1 MPTALPITAP
11 HIDFNCDLGEGVGDD
26 AAILPFISSASIACG
41 FHAGG
46 PALMQHSVALCRE
59 HGVAIGAHPSHD
71 DRENFGRVASALS
84 PADAYALVLYQVGAL
99 DAFIRAAGLRM
110 NHVKPHGA
118 LYNQAARDRLLADA
132 IATAVRDHDSGL
144 ILYGLAG
151 SALTEAGTALGLQ
164 VAHEAFAER
173 RYEADATLTPRTRE
187 DASIENLAEATE
199 QALRML
205 RDHAVIARTGE
216 RIALQADSI
225 CLHGDRTD
233 AVDFARGL
241 RAAIDAAGFEI
252 KAPERRA

>member
-1 MPTALPITAP
+1 MATAP

-46 PALMQHSVALCRE
+46 PALMQRSVALCGE

-71 DRENFGRVASALS
+71 DRENFGRIASPLS
-84 PADAYALVLYQVGAL
+84 PADAYALTLYQVGAL
-99 DAFIRAAGLRM
+99 DAFVGAAGLRM

-118 LYNQAARDRLLADA
+118 LYNQAARDRVLADA
-132 IATAVRDHDSGL
+132 IATAVRDHDPGL

-173 RYEADATLTPRTRE
+173 RYEADATLTPRSHA
-187 DASIENLAEATE
+187 DAGIGDPADAASQVTGI
-199 QALRML
+199 L
-205 RDHAVIARTGE
+205 RDGVVIARTGE
-216 RIALQADSI
+216 RVALQADSI
-225 CLHGDRTD
+225 CLHGDR
-233 AVDFARGL
+233 A
-241 RAAIDAAGFEI
+241 DAAGFAQALHAAI
-252 KAPERRA
+252 GAAGFRITAPERRA